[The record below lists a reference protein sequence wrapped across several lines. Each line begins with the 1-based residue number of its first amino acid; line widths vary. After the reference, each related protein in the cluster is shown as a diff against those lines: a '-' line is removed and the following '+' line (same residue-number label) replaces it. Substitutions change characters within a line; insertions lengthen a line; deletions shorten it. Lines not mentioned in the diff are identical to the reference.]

1 MLEHTLSSGK
11 IRGAFTKIVICP
23 LYHSNYEYLIGWN
36 DTEVGVVLKIDQKWY
51 AEAKALSAV
60 VEEIG
65 SVIDQNKDILYN
77 DLYRRH
83 RSMKVRHHE
92 LRIRI

>member
-11 IRGAFTKIVICP
+11 IRGAFTKIVIYP

-51 AEAKALSAV
+51 AEAKELSAV

-65 SVIDQNKDILYN
+65 SVIDKNEIKLSQERYK
-77 DLYRRH
+77 
-83 RSMKVRHHE
+83 
-92 LRIRI
+92 